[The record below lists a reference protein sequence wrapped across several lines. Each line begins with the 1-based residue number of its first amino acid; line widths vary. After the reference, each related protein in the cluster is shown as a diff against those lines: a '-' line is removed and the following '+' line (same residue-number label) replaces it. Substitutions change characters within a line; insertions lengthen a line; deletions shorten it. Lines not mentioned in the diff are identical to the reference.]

1 MENMAATS
9 RILCV
14 EETGS
19 TNDDLKAIA
28 RAGAVAE
35 PCMISSRSQ
44 TAGRGTRG
52 RKWVTDETSLIYSVA
67 LRTEGM
73 RCPLTMLPLAA
84 GISVCRVMRRHGTAA
99 SVKWPNDIWF
109 DGGKAGGILCES
121 LKDAEGKQVFIAGIG
136 LNARGRDQRTTHGW
150 PVTGLGMHLWQSD
163 SDRKAVL
170 AELLDALTAL
180 CSLSA
185 DEIMALWPE
194 YDAFLGKTIHFQADS
209 GDYFGS
215 VSGID
220 ESGRLLL
227 TNDGVTSAFTAGN
240 VTNDNVAD

>member
-121 LKDAEGKQVFIAGIG
+121 LKDAEGKQ
-136 LNARGRDQRTTHGW
+136 RTTHGW

-163 SDRKAVL
+163 SNRKAVL

-227 TNDGVTSAFTAGN
+227 RHDGVTSAFTAGN